1 MKGDWIQAKF
11 YINPTQWTTQA
22 HSVAPLRYSRLN
34 QVLILFFFSSIFTDV
49 EKSSLYVTNQAK

>member
-11 YINPTQWTTQA
+11 YINPTQWSTQA

-34 QVLILFFFSSIFTDV
+34 QVLIFIFFYSIFTDV
-49 EKSSLYVTNQAK
+49 EKSSLDMTN